1 MSRKH
6 KAIAILIA
14 LVLGPILTFCGWRE
28 FHNSSKLADEGK
40 AVTAKVVDHEKQFR
54 PKGRRAYYMSV
65 EFQSEDGRA
74 HSKRM
79 RVSRT
84 VYRNAIDAGAV
95 TVHYLASDPSI
106 CSAGDRV
113 ETKFGML
120 IVGLAAMVGGGIF
133 IVLYLRPLNDEEMA
147 ERVAQDLAP
156 LCPTRHEYVTVD
168 MREFSHLDQSYYDDG
183 RRRLEARGYAHLVDQ
198 EDLTI
203 SRSGRAARILLRVL
217 VSRDGVS
224 VACLYHFQ
232 PRGLMRFLG
241 VKEFKVVDFETQFSD
256 GTFACTTNAE
266 MAGKLDSPAVIDTLC
281 LPSMMPI
288 ETVLQAHEQ
297 RVAGYLA
304 QCPGVQ
310 PVRVGTVEE
319 VRRVQDE
326 MQRLKARHRQDAG
339 LSQKELQRLAG
350 GNAGAEIDPLPA
362 GIQQQHEQHNRK
374 AA

>member
-1 MSRKH
+1 
-6 KAIAILIA
+6 
-14 LVLGPILTFCGWRE
+14 
-28 FHNSSKLADEGK
+28 
-40 AVTAKVVDHEKQFR
+40 
-54 PKGRRAYYMSV
+54 
-65 EFQSEDGRA
+65 
-74 HSKRM
+74 
-79 RVSRT
+79 
-84 VYRNAIDAGAV
+84 
-95 TVHYLASDPSI
+95 
-106 CSAGDRV
+106 
-113 ETKFGML
+113 
-120 IVGLAAMVGGGIF
+120 
-133 IVLYLRPLNDEEMA
+133 
-147 ERVAQDLAP
+147 
-156 LCPTRHEYVTVD
+156 
-168 MREFSHLDQSYYDDG
+168 
-183 RRRLEARGYAHLVDQ
+183 LEARGYAHLVDQ

-224 VACLYHFQ
+224 VACLYHFK

-266 MAGKLDSPAVIDTLC
+266 MAGKLDSPAVIDALC

-304 QCPGVQ
+304 KRPGVQ
-310 PVRVGTVEE
+310 PVRVCTVEE

-326 MQRLKARHRQDAG
+326 MQRLKARHRQEAG